1 MSKPNII
8 LLTID
13 TLRADRL
20 GCYGRTPSITPN
32 LDHLANQ
39 GICFTQ
45 AITGGSWTQA
55 AFPVLLTSTYPS
67 MYGGCLGYLA
77 PQRPSPIEALA
88 ACGYVTGGF
97 STNPHLS
104 RATGYA
110 RGFQQFVDLVPNER
124 DPGLRRVKGGQQ
136 LLQNPVT
143 HYLLRPLGKQVRPA
157 RVYSSAAEVTDS
169 FCNWMD
175 NVNAPFFA
183 WIHYMDVHWPYH
195 LEETLV
201 QPKEIAQAWRD
212 LSDMFLRNKP
222 NSSETITP
230 TQRERFIW
238 LYEQSLQYLDA
249 QIGRLLNHLDKAGRA
264 SDTIVLAVS
273 DHGEEFLDHG
283 RWGHRETNLYDEII
297 RVPLIIKLPN
307 GAMGQVIE
315 RQVRLLDLMPTILDL
330 CDCPAPEGVEGA
342 SLTPLWTE
350 NGAGY
355 QVTESI
361 SEMQRP
367 PWHRIAAR
375 TEAFKYIWDNK
386 RPDQAELYNLK
397 ADPRETKNVADQ
409 FPREVTYFQ
418 ALVEAHLHRIAAT
431 EPAVAVAELEHDEE
445 VLRRLQDLGYIE

>member
-20 GCYGRTPSITPN
+20 GCYGRTPTITPN
-32 LDHLANQ
+32 LDRLANQ
-39 GICFTQ
+39 GIRFTQ
-45 AITGGSWTQA
+45 AITGGTWTQA
-55 AFPVLLTSTYPS
+55 AFPALLTSSYAS
-67 MYGGCLGYLA
+67 MYGGCLGRLSA
-77 PQRPSPIEALA
+77 ERPSPIEALA
-88 ACGYVTGGF
+88 KHGYITGGF

-104 RATGYA
+104 KATGYD
-110 RGFQQFVDLVPNER
+110 RGFQSFVDLVPREKSPR
-124 DPGLRRVKGGQQ
+124 LRYVKGGQH
-136 LLQNPVT
+136 LLRNPLT
-143 HYLLRPLGKQVRPA
+143 HYLLRIVNRQMAPP
-157 RVYSSAAEVTDS
+157 RVYSSAVEVTNHLCRWLDK
-169 FCNWMD
+169 
-175 NVNAPFFA
+175 VEQPFFA
-183 WIHYMDVHWPYH
+183 WTHYMDVHWPYH
-195 LEETLV
+195 LEEDLSH
-201 QPKEIAQAWRD
+201 PAEIAKAWQDVALMHDRANF
-212 LSDMFLRNKP
+212 SRQ
-222 NSSETITP
+222 ETLTDGH
-230 TQRERFIW
+230 QERFIK
-238 LYEQSLQYLDA
+238 LYEQSLQYLDT
-249 QIGRLLNHLDKAGRA
+249 QIGRLLDYLDQLGL
-264 SDTIVLAVS
+264 SSNTVVIVVA
-273 DHGEEFLDHG
+273 DHGEEFMDHG
-283 RWGHRETNLYDEII
+283 RWGHWESNLFDEILK
-297 RVPLIIKLPN
+297 VPLIIRLP
-307 GAMGQVIE
+307 GQAGNSVIH

>member
-249 QIGRLLNHLDKAGRA
+249 QIGRLLSHLDKAGRA

-330 CDCPAPEGVEGA
+330 CDCPAPEGVEGV

>member
-67 MYGGCLGYLA
+67 MYGGCLGYLV

-222 NSSETITP
+222 NGSETITP

-249 QIGRLLNHLDKAGRA
+249 QIGRLLSHLDKAGRA

-386 RPDQAELYNLK
+386 RPDQAELYNLN